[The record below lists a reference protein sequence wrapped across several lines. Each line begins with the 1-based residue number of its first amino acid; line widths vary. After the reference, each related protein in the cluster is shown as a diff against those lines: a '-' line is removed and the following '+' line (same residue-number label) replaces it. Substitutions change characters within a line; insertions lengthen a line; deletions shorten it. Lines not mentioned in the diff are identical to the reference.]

1 VSISTIRD
9 RPMPSGLSHA
19 KMLLAGSFW
28 AGAFGAGALA
38 AEDRSRRRR
47 GEAARQVAR
56 ELEPVSVFI
65 SRKNQRLYVRQAFQ
79 PVLEIP
85 VTIQDPDRPIGTYV
99 YTAMERIGRDTD
111 MRWSVVS
118 LDRGH
123 PEGGSVEPQPMSSDP
138 GGAKAALDRIA
149 IPPDTFDR
157 IAGMV
162 SPRSS
167 LIISDETMSSETGNG
182 TEFVVLMS
190 GEPQGGIK
198 TRRRVPEFEV
208 RYERLP
214 HWRSPF
220 AGPYSTR

>member
-1 VSISTIRD
+1 VAPARE
-9 RPMPSGLSHA
+9 A
-19 KMLLAGSFW
+19 AV
-28 AGAFGAGALA
+28 A
-38 AEDRSRRRR
+38 AESARIVAA
-47 GEAARQVAR
+47 EAARQVAR
-56 ELEPVSVFI
+56 DLEPVSVFI
-65 SRKNQRLYVRQAFQ
+65 SRKDQRLYVRQAFQ

-85 VTIQDPDRPIGTYV
+85 ITIRDPERPIGTYV
-99 YTAMERIGRDTD
+99 YTAMERIGHDTN

-118 LDRGH
+118 LAGGH

-167 LIISDETMSSETGNG
+167 LIISDEALSSETGNG
-182 TEFVVLMS
+182 TEFVVVMS

-198 TRRRVPEFEV
+198 ARRRAPELEA
-208 RYERLP
+208 RYERPP

-220 AGPYSTR
+220 AGPYSTW